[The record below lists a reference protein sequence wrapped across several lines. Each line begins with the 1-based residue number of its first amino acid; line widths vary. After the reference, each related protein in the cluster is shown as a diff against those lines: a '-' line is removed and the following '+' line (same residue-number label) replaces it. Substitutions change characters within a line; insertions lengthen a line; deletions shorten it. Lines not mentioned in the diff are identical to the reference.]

1 MPTSCREPPARA
13 LPEGPF
19 DLVALF
25 GVVHHVPGEDARSA
39 LLAAAATR
47 VAPFGVLAYTLWR
60 CDEDPRF
67 ARRSARG
74 RALAQQLLAGH
85 ALEPGD
91 HLLGFG
97 DGGLRYCHRV
107 DDAEAERLIAATAL
121 EPVVR
126 FHADAAE
133 GEGGNDYTVLRR
145 RA

>member
-1 MPTSCREPPARA
+1 M
-13 LPEGPF
+13 
-19 DLVALF
+19 
-25 GVVHHVPGEDARSA
+25 
-39 LLAAAATR
+39 
-47 VAPFGVLAYTLWR
+47 LAYTLWR

-74 RALAQQLLAGH
+74 RALAQRLLAGH

-107 DDAEAERLIAATAL
+107 DDAEAARLIAATAL
-121 EPVVR
+121 EPVAR

-133 GEGGNDYTVLRR
+133 GEGGNDYAVLRR
-145 RA
+145 AAAERAESWSVSASSPRLVSPCPARRVRDTPHLFDRGYPP